1 MIRVYEVRRWEAARM
16 AQLLGCGRH
25 PSGPPA
31 CSCRSRRSGASGAM
45 CAGLGGCG
53 HLLIAER
60 EGQPVAF
67 MGVEEVTVNEQD
79 PHAVG
84 FYR

>member
-1 MIRVYEVRRWEAARM
+1 MAFMGVEEVTQKLREA
-16 AQLLGCGRH
+16 Q
-25 PSGPPA
+25 
-31 CSCRSRRSGASGAM
+31 
-45 CAGLGGCG
+45 
-53 HLLIAER
+53 E
-60 EGQPVAF
+60 ETQQPVAF

>member
-1 MIRVYEVRRWEAARM
+1 M
-16 AQLLGCGRH
+16 
-25 PSGPPA
+25 PPELCA
-31 CSCRSRRSGASGAM
+31 
-45 CAGLGGCG
+45 AGLGGCG

-79 PHAVG
+79 PHVVG